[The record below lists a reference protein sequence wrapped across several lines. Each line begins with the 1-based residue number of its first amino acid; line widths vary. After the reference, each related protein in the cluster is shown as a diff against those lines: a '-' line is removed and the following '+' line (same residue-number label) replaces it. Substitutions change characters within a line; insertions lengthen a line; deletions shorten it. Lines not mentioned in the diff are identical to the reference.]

1 MMAAPVT
8 VHNDVW
14 PLVAR
19 HLSLSEIRNLVLV
32 SRTFCKPRSEDRSVI
47 ELLSPKNIAAALK
60 IARLMNNK
68 PLMQKIEGQKNWNSF
83 SNSAQVEIVLM
94 AYKGGNIERVNE
106 IFRKDG
112 GLICSVAFCV
122 DEQDLDIKIARDLTR
137 FWLKNFSTP
146 S

>member
-1 MMAAPVT
+1 MNAAPVT

-14 PLVAR
+14 PLVTR
-19 HLSLSEIRNLVLV
+19 HLSLPEIRNLVLV
-32 SRTFCKPRSEDRSVI
+32 SRSFCTPRSKDRSLI
-47 ELLSPKNIAAALK
+47 MLLSPKHIAAALK

-83 SNSAQVEIVLM
+83 SNNAQVEIVLM
-94 AYKGGNIERVNE
+94 AYKGGDIERVNQ
-106 IFRKDG
+106 IFRRAR

-122 DEQDLDIKIARDLTR
+122 DEQDPDIKIAKELAR